1 MNLGDAGKTKGLT
14 TDAGLYNPT
23 NSTVQTASPNYR
35 FGSSQRP
42 TINHKKSS
50 TIPAPGHYTMSNG
63 AFGKRGVLM
72 GDKIKSLSSLNVPGA
87 GTYAPDFSPT
97 KTQSSRFSMGIKLK
111 DFNKLN
117 VPGPG

>member
-1 MNLGDAGKTKGLT
+1 
-14 TDAGLYNPT
+14 
-23 NSTVQTASPNYR
+23 
-35 FGSSQRP
+35 
-42 TINHKKSS
+42 
-50 TIPAPGHYTMSNG
+50 MSNG